1 MGVEGMKQR
10 AKEVAEKLRQQKG
23 QGEQSGKTR
32 HKVQGRNKL
41 IEEQMKKI
49 QERRHRHR

>member
-41 IEEQMKKI
+41 IGEQMKKI